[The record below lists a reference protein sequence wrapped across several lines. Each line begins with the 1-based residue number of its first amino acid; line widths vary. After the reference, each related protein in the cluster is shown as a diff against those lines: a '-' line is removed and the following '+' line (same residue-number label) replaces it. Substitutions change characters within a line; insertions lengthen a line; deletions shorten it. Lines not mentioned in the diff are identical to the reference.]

1 MVRLTSKYLLN
12 ISISSVN
19 CLGPSVYCYGLSGK
33 TSMFLKDNNPLSYM
47 QQILFPNVLLKQF
60 LKYNSKMYSL
70 KGKESVYLMISLQ
83 DLEQI
88 IPVLDT
94 SSAVRLSLRINKLV
108 YLAKVTQHWCIIFVD
123 FKSLVL

>member
-19 CLGPSVYCYGLSGK
+19 CLGPFVYCYGLSGK
-33 TSMFLKDNNPLSYM
+33 TSTFLKDNNPLSYM

-83 DLEQI
+83 DLGR
-88 IPVLDT
+88 
-94 SSAVRLSLRINKLV
+94 SSQYWTPPLLYVCLSESTNWF